1 MVIMVKKRTKSR
13 SKTKAAKPKTASKN
27 CICGSE
33 CYDKHANLPGYIL
46 IALGLVAI
54 PLNLGMMGGF
64 DLAKA
69 WPLLFV
75 LFGFVLLAKVQLC
88 RHKSR

>member
-1 MVIMVKKRTKSR
+1 MAKKKS
-13 SKTKAAKPKTASKN
+13 KPKLKSAPKARTTSKK

-33 CYDKHANLPGYIL
+33 CHDAHANLPGYLL
-46 IALGLVAI
+46 IALGMLAI
-54 PLNLGMMGGF
+54 PLNLGMIGGF
-64 DLAKA
+64 EFAKA
-69 WPLLFV
+69 WPLLLV

>member
-1 MVIMVKKRTKSR
+1 MKRKSKSR
-13 SKTKAAKPKTASKN
+13 SKTKTAKPKSSSKGPKS

-64 DLAKA
+64 DLARA